1 MPQNVMNIMLAVFIL
16 NVLGYLIMH
25 IDKNNSR
32 NGRRRISEAS
42 LLALA
47 AIGGSL
53 GVFVAM
59 RALHHKTRKK
69 KFKWGVPAIIIVQIL
84 LVLVYS
90 IKFI

>member
-1 MPQNVMNIMLAVFIL
+1 MPQNVSKLLLAVLTL

-25 IDKNNSR
+25 IDKNNSH

-42 LLALA
+42 LLAVA

-59 RALHHKTRKK
+59 RTLHHKTRKN
-69 KFKWGVPAIIIVQIL
+69 KFKWGVPAIIIAQIL
-84 LVLVYS
+84 LVLLYS
-90 IKFI
+90 VKFF